1 MSAMA
6 QSSAGMTQR
15 AVGSRAL
22 TASLVGAAGGLL
34 TFAAG
39 YMGWIALEAGTLH
52 ANDVPMGFLTDG
64 FTAADSTWT
73 MNETLWFVGGLGVI
87 FAAMLALIPRGAG
100 KVIGIVGSI
109 VVGAT
114 TLALGIVSAAQIAT
128 ADDAILAGRSWL
140 DFVGPGM
147 WVAFAGGI
155 LMVVAPLFLWT
166 RGEDRAS
173 A

>member
-6 QSSAGMTQR
+6 QSPAGVTPR
-15 AVGSRAL
+15 AVGSKAL

-39 YMGWIALEAGTLH
+39 FMGWISLDAGTLH

-64 FTAADSTWT
+64 FTAGNSTWT

-87 FAAMLALIPRGAG
+87 FAAMLAVIPRGAG
-100 KVIGIVGSI
+100 KVVGIVGSI
-109 VVGAT
+109 VAGV
-114 TLALGIVSAAQIAT
+114 LALGLAIVSAAQIAT

-140 DFVGPGM
+140 DLVGPGM

-166 RGEDRAS
+166 RREARTQA
-173 A
+173 